1 MSSPAAV
8 NVFAAVD
15 VGPCSDAG
23 VGIPNIVKFMRDL
36 DLTATASF
44 KDTVRLASSQ
54 DSADPSASGGLV
66 TLPASGTCIVHVVAV
81 QPGVVH
87 LAPLSASVVRGHT
100 AMLLLIQLP
109 VATLP
114 SEFIHFA
121 PVISSTCAGH
131 ESLSRPFAAQ
141 LPVAVPSSEFVHFAP
156 VPTSTVFGQAASL
169 WPLHAP
175 AVAVELSEFLHVP
188 SAQTQL
194 AVPGA
199 HLHLAVPGAHL
210 HLAVPGAQRQFAV
223 PGFHSHCV

>member
-1 MSSPAAV
+1 
-8 NVFAAVD
+8 
-15 VGPCSDAG
+15 
-23 VGIPNIVKFMRDL
+23 
-36 DLTATASF
+36 
-44 KDTVRLASSQ
+44 
-54 DSADPSASGGLV
+54 
-66 TLPASGTCIVHVVAV
+66 
-81 QPGVVH
+81 
-87 LAPLSASVVRGHT
+87 
-100 AMLLLIQLP
+100 MLLLIQLP

-188 SAQTQL
+188 SAQMQL

-210 HLAVPGAQRQFAV
+210 HLAVPGAHLHLAV
-223 PGFHSHCV
+223 PGAQWHIALLPLQATAETVVEAAICQPSSGKVSLTLPPIGTGSLVLNLRRAVVVTAGVSVAV